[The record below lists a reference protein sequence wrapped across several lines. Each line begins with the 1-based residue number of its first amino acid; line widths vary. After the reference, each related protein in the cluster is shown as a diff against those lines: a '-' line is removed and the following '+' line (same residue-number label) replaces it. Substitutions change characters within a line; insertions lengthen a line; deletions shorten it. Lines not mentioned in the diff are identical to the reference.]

1 MKKTKFFFLVFS
13 SLFLIITLSTGL
25 AVFFS
30 LLGILSALLILI
42 ISDVALAVFASSAY
56 YRKLYRGELFEIL
69 LSPELLDIIFSLFLS
84 QLVILFP
91 LIVSTKA
98 RSPLDVIFLAP
109 LGLISCLIL
118 SLKFPLGLF
127 TKIEPLSYPAPYKVY
142 VAKFEKIKEANAVVS
157 GIFKPRIILFSPL
170 FEFLNNDEVKAVVA
184 HEIGHIVNKDH
195 LKILLGL
202 MISIIGIELLSLAA
216 YYIVVGDEAGRDF
229 LMLGLLLAFLFGPP
243 LSYYWRKVELK
254 ADLYAARTVG
264 KETYISA
271 LRKLAEH
278 NLLPLDWGS
287 EDHPSIERRIEYVLK
302 NCKNSEY

>member
-1 MKKTKFFFLVFS
+1 MRKAKFFFLVFS

-25 AVFFS
+25 AVFFG

-42 ISDVALAVFASSAY
+42 ISDVALAIFASSAY
-56 YRKLYRGELFEIL
+56 YRQLYRGELFEIL

-91 LIVSTKA
+91 LVISIKA

-127 TKIEPLSYPAPYKVY
+127 TKIEPLSYPTPYKVY

-184 HEIGHIVNKDH
+184 HEMGHIANRDH
-195 LKILLGL
+195 IKLLFGL
-202 MISIIGIELLSLAA
+202 IISIIGIEILALSIYYELVGDGIGGLLFLLS
-216 YYIVVGDEAGRDF
+216 
-229 LMLGLLLAFLFGPP
+229 MLLAFFFP
-243 LSYYWRKVELK
+243 LLSSYYWRRMELK
-254 ADLYAARTVG
+254 ADLYASRVVG

-287 EDHPSIERRIEYVLK
+287 GDHPSIERRIEYVLK